1 MRQRITRRRML
12 ATTAVAS
19 ALPLVHIR
27 TAGAAGKLSCAF
39 WDHWVPAGNDAM
51 RKVVG
56 AWAEKNKVDVQL
68 DFLTAIGNKI
78 DMTMGAEAVAK
89 TGHDIFAFDIWT
101 VPQWHEQLTPVDDV
115 MASLIKQVRAHRA
128 GKRVSGEDRRALG
141 CGADLFRQRAA
152 DALRAHQHVQAV
164 CRHRRAGV
172 VSGT

>member
-1 MRQRITRRRML
+1 
-12 ATTAVAS
+12 
-19 ALPLVHIR
+19 
-27 TAGAAGKLSCAF
+27 
-39 WDHWVPAGNDAM
+39 M

-101 VPQWHEQLTPVDDV
+101 VPNSPSADAGRRRDGLADRTSTAD
-115 MASLIKQVRAHRA
+115 RA
-128 GKRVSGEDRRALG
+128 GKRVSGEVNGHWIAVPTYSWH
-141 CGADLFRQRAA
+141 RAA
-152 DALRAHQHVQAV
+152 DALRAHQHVEAI
-164 CRHRRAGV
+164 CRDRRAGV